1 MSYCT
6 YARSQKKGTVHRDH
20 HDSEHGFHPKDDND
34 LFRRLMLEIS
44 QAGLS
49 FEIVLKKK
57 SGIYTAF
64 SHVDKVAKFTN
75 KELTKLMQDGGIIRN
90 RLKIEAAIFNARA
103 IKKLQKDHG
112 SFKKW
117 LDTHHP
123 KTKEEWVKLFKSTFK
138 FTGGEIVNEFMMSIG
153 LLPGAHDKDCLVG
166 KKLKVKYKN
175 P

>member
-6 YARSQKKGTVHRDH
+6 YARSQNKGTVHRDH

-49 FEIVLKKK
+49 FDIVLKKK

-64 SHVDKVAKFTN
+64 SHVDRVAKYTN
-75 KELTKLMQDGGIIRN
+75 REIAKLMKDGTIIRN

-103 IKKLQKDHG
+103 IKKLQKDQG
-112 SFKKW
+112 AFKKW
-117 LDTHHP
+117 RDSHHP

-138 FTGGEIVNEFMMSIG
+138 FTGGEIVNEFIISIG
-153 LLPGAHDKDCLVG
+153 LLPGAHDKG
-166 KKLKVKYKN
+166 
-175 P
+175 

>member
-1 MSYCT
+1 MSYCSF
-6 YARSQKKGTVHRDH
+6 ARKSTNHHRKH
-20 HDSEHGFHPKDDND
+20 HDTEHGFPAKNDDD

-49 FEIVLKKK
+49 FDIALKRKE
-57 SGIYTAF
+57 GIYKAF
-64 SHVDKVAKFTN
+64 SPIDKVARFTN
-75 KELTKLMQDGGIIRN
+75 REIAVLMKDGGIIRN

-117 LDTHHP
+117 LDNNHP
-123 KTKEEWVKLFKSTFK
+123 KTKEGWVKLFRQTFR

-153 LLPGAHDKDCLVG
+153 LLPGAHDEDCPVG
-166 KKLKVKYKN
+166 KRLKAKYK
-175 P
+175 

>member
-1 MSYCT
+1 
-6 YARSQKKGTVHRDH
+6 
-20 HDSEHGFHPKDDND
+20 
-34 LFRRLMLEIS
+34 MLEIS

-49 FEIVLKKK
+49 FDIVLKKK

-64 SHVDKVAKFTN
+64 SHVDRVAKYTN
-75 KELTKLMQDGGIIRN
+75 REIAKLMKDGTIIRN

-117 LDTHHP
+117 LDSHHP

-153 LLPGAHDKDCLVG
+153 LLPGAHDKGCPVG
-166 KKLKVKYKN
+166 KKLKSRNKG
-175 P
+175 